1 MTWGACVMKSEK
13 YKNFVAILIDGRKVP
28 LKAPAGKVTEQ
39 TASKYARHWLKV
51 QKGITGVDVVEVLGL
66 IYI

>member
-1 MTWGACVMKSEK
+1 MGRVVMKSEK
-13 YKNFVAILIDGRKVP
+13 YKNFVAVLIDGRNVP

-51 QKGITGVDVVEVLGL
+51 QKGITGVDIVQVMGL